1 VMSLLLVLRCAVSI
15 TVDVL
20 QRAGLLKAEL

>member
-15 TVDVL
+15 TVDAL
-20 QRAGLLKAEL
+20 QRAGLLKVEP